1 MKISWK
7 IYVLT
12 LISFIVGT
20 SQFIIVGLL
29 DKIAI
34 DLGISVATAGQLI
47 TVFALANA
55 IGTPIIIMLTAKLDK
70 RKQLIM
76 ALSIILVGILI
87 IAMSKS
93 FNSILFARIILGIG
107 TGVFTVSAYGT
118 AAKLASPEFR
128 ARAMSNVAMGV
139 SAALILGVPIGRMLS
154 SFYNWKMIFG
164 ILGILCFIA
173 IIVLIKVIPSTEV
186 DKPVPLVEQLSYLK
200 KPTILLTLLI
210 TFLVFIAYS
219 LINTYITP
227 YSKIA
232 LSINENQVSSILLT
246 LGIASLIGAK
256 TGGKLADRFGAR
268 RTLLSSMFI
277 QILALLILSLVA
289 GVKVPTLIFLIIY
302 EMSAWTFGPTQ
313 NYNLVT
319 LAPEASGIMLSL
331 NSSFVQM
338 GFATGA
344 GIGGLAISNFSV
356 LSITVVGAIAV
367 SIGLVIRL
375 RLKDSSS
382 RLVQSIS

>member
-29 DKIAI
+29 DKIAM

-87 IAMSKS
+87 IATSKS
-93 FNSILFARIILGIG
+93 FSSILFARIILGIG
-107 TGVFTVSAYGT
+107 TGVFTVSAYET

-200 KPTILLTLLI
+200 KPTILLLHHPPAIMYTYLFPHVIL
-210 TFLVFIAYS
+210 FI
-219 LINTYITP
+219 
-227 YSKIA
+227 IA
-232 LSINENQVSSILLT
+232 ICPDKVKPFQHKTEMPCMFHASP
-246 LGIASLIGAK
+246 ASLLFHYRGEY
-256 TGGKLADRFGAR
+256 
-268 RTLLSSMFI
+268 MFY
-277 QILALLILSLVA
+277 
-289 GVKVPTLIFLIIY
+289 F
-302 EMSAWTFGPTQ
+302 F
-313 NYNLVT
+313 
-319 LAPEASGIMLSL
+319 
-331 NSSFVQM
+331 
-338 GFATGA
+338 
-344 GIGGLAISNFSV
+344 
-356 LSITVVGAIAV
+356 
-367 SIGLVIRL
+367 
-375 RLKDSSS
+375 
-382 RLVQSIS
+382 

>member
-268 RTLLSSMFI
+268 KTLLSSMFI
-277 QILALLILSLVA
+277 QILALLILSLVG
-289 GVKVPTLIFLIIY
+289 GVRVPTLIFLIIY

-375 RLKDSSS
+375 KLKDSSS
-382 RLVQSIS
+382 RLVPSI

>member
-29 DKIAI
+29 DKIAM

-87 IAMSKS
+87 IATSKS
-93 FNSILFARIILGIG
+93 FSSILFARIILGIG

-118 AAKLASPEFR
+118 AAKLASTEFR

-277 QILALLILSLVA
+277 QILALLILSLVG
-289 GVKVPTLIFLIIY
+289 GVRVPTLIFLIIY

-356 LSITVVGAIAV
+356 
-367 SIGLVIRL
+367 GLASFFCGKRI
-375 RLKDSSS
+375 
-382 RLVQSIS
+382 I

>member
-246 LGIASLIGAK
+246 LGITSLIGAK

-331 NSSFVQM
+331 NSSFVQI

-356 LSITVVGAIAV
+356 LSITLVGAITV

-375 RLKDSSS
+375 KLKDSSS

>member
-375 RLKDSSS
+375 KLKDSSS
-382 RLVQSIS
+382 RLVPSI

>member
-7 IYVLT
+7 VYVLT

-29 DKIAI
+29 DKIAM

-55 IGTPIIIMLTAKLDK
+55 FGTPLIIMLTAKLDK
-70 RKQLIM
+70 RKQLIL
-76 ALSIILVGILI
+76 ALSIILLGVLI
-87 IAMSKS
+87 IAMSKG

-128 ARAMSNVAMGV
+128 GRAMSNVAMGV
-139 SAALILGVPIGRMLS
+139 SASLILGVPIGRMLS
-154 SFYNWKMIFG
+154 VFYNWKMIFG

-173 IIVLIKVIPSTEV
+173 IIVLIKVIPSSEV
-186 DKPVPLVEQLSYLK
+186 DKPIPLGEQLSYLK

-210 TFLVFIAYS
+210 TFLVFIGYS

-227 YSKIA
+227 FTKVA
-232 LSINENQVSSILLT
+232 LLINENQISPILLT

-268 RTLLSSMFI
+268 KTLMASMLVQISS
-277 QILALLILSLVA
+277 LLILSLIA
-289 GVKVPTLIFLIIY
+289 GIRVPTLIFLIIY

-319 LAPEASGIMLSL
+319 LAPEAYGIMLSL

-344 GIGGLAISNFSV
+344 GIGGLAISSFSV
-356 LSITVVGAIAV
+356 LSITIVGAISVLIAL
-367 SIGLVIRL
+367 IIRL
-375 RLKDSSS
+375 KLQDSYIK
-382 RLVQSIS
+382 VAQSI

>member
-227 YSKIA
+227 YSKMA

>member
-29 DKIAI
+29 DKIAM

-87 IAMSKS
+87 IATSKS
-93 FNSILFARIILGIG
+93 FSSILFARIILGIG

-118 AAKLASPEFR
+118 AAKLASTEFR

-246 LGIASLIGAK
+246 LGIGSLIGAK
-256 TGGKLADRFGAR
+256 TAGKLADRFGAR